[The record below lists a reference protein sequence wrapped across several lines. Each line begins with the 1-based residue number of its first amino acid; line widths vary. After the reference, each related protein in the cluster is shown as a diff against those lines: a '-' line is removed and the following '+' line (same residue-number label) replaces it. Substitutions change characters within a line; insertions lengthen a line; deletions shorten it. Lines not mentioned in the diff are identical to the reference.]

1 MITRIQLLSIVASL
15 FLIGTTIEL
24 IRRRQLEEKYAISWL
39 LACIFFLVC
48 SINLEIVE
56 FLSDLTG
63 VTLPSNFLFLLAFFF
78 LITVTLSLTVM
89 VSNESKRSRKL
100 AQELSILKF
109 DVEQLGKRLQY
120 SPFNKGVTSN
130 QDKSKKDT
138 RGDTA

>member
-1 MITRIQLLSIVASL
+1 MITRIQILSITASL

-39 LACIFFLVC
+39 LTCIFFLVC

-63 VTLPSNFLFLLAFFF
+63 VAIPSNFLFLLAFFF
-78 LITVTLSLTVM
+78 LIIVTLSLTVM
-89 VSNESKRSRKL
+89 ASNESRRSRKF

-109 DVEQLGKRLQY
+109 DVEQLSKRFKYLP
-120 SPFNKGVTSN
+120 SNKEVEQR
-130 QDKSKKDT
+130 QDKRKKNTENDPV
-138 RGDTA
+138 